1 MSSME
6 RLVDVLIILA
16 DQESGEF
23 CTAAACWTE
32 FVRSSPG
39 AGSGGAAG
47 GGAGQG
53 LGVVVWSASGLST
66 ADRAAHE
73 SRLAEL
79 LPGARVEVATGDDV
93 TAVEHGRRPGQGW
106 DMSRMLLSASREA
119 VARGIWRVVWPVRRG
134 VESST
139 SRSSVE
145 RGLTADRIADASD
158 RALLVSR
165 LIALDCPKGEFAIE
179 TPFLDLSL
187 TQVRQLAA
195 DMDMPARLIV
205 G

>member
-1 MSSME
+1 ME
-6 RLVDVLIILA
+6 LAAEVLIILA
-16 DQESGEF
+16 DDESGEL
-23 CTAAACWTE
+23 CTAVACWSE
-32 FVRSSPG
+32 FVRSSFGPG
-39 AGSGGAAG
+39 GSAG
-47 GGAGQG
+47 GGAGHG
-53 LGVVVWSASGLST
+53 LGLGLVVWSASVL
-66 ADRAAHE
+66 AVPDRSALEA
-73 SRLAEL
+73 RLGEM
-79 LPGARVEVATGDDV
+79 LPGVRVEVAAGEEPTG
-93 TAVEHGRRPGQGW
+93 AERGRRQGQGW
-106 DMSRMLLSASREA
+106 DMSRMLLSASRQA

-134 VESST
+134 ADSAS

-179 TPFLDLSL
+179 TPFLDLSP